1 MPYNSIQKFTE
12 INQFHHAAQGGL
24 HSKNDDV
31 HVFRFSDISKN
42 VVTEMPL
49 FRTTFYQ
56 IGLMRQANFKMSVY
70 ENAYNLE
77 NLCALVFFKPGQL
90 IRFTSDPNWDG
101 YVIHF
106 KTTFLSIPNDNSEAL
121 KRFTILDP
129 SRESFLIIQESDF
142 NELAEIYEK
151 MIYEYEKPLLSAIS
165 IIELYLQILF
175 HKVND
180 IFERENQLNE
190 SFSTRKEQISFE
202 FKKLVNEKLRETK
215 TINDFADMLFITPKY
230 LIEALKE
237 TIGASPK
244 EYVDNRIIAETKT
257 MLRYTNLSIYDIALA
272 YKFRDQSHF
281 SNFFRQQTSM
291 TPLEY
296 RKAYA

>member
-1 MPYNSIQKFTE
+1 MPFKSIHKFTE

-24 HSKNDDV
+24 HSKSEAV
-31 HVFRFSDISKN
+31 HVFRFSDISKG
-42 VVTEMPL
+42 VVNEMPL

-70 ENAYNLE
+70 EQEYNLK
-77 NLCALVFFKPGQL
+77 NLYALVFFKPGQL
-90 IRFTSDPNWDG
+90 IRFDSDPNWDG

-106 KTTFLSIPNDNSEAL
+106 KTAFLSIPGDDSEAL
-121 KRFTILDP
+121 KRFSILDP
-129 SRESFLIIQESDF
+129 SRESFLIIEESDF
-142 NELAEIYEK
+142 EELSEVYEK
-151 MIYEYEKPLLSAIS
+151 MLYEYEKPLLKGLS

-180 IFERENQLNE
+180 IFERDNQPKE
-190 SFSTRKEQISFE
+190 TFSTRKEQISFQ
-202 FKKLVNEKLRETK
+202 FKKLVSEKLRETK
-215 TINDFADMLFITPKY
+215 TINDFADMLFVTPKY
-230 LIEALKE
+230 LIEALKD

-244 EYVDNRIIAETKT
+244 EYLDDRIIAETKT
-257 MLRYTNLSIYDIALA
+257 MLRYTNHSIHDIAKA
-272 YKFRDQSHF
+272 YQFKDQAHF

-291 TPLEY
+291 TPLAY

>member
-1 MPYNSIQKFTE
+1 MPFKSIHKFTE

-24 HSKNDDV
+24 HSKSDDV
-31 HVFRFSDISKN
+31 HVFRFSDICMG

-70 ENAYNLE
+70 ENEYTLE
-77 NLCALVFFKPGQL
+77 NLFALVFFKPGQL
-90 IRFTSDPNWDG
+90 IRFASDPNWDG

-106 KTTFLSIPNDNSEAL
+106 KTAFISIPNDNLEAL
-121 KRFTILDP
+121 KRFSILDP

-142 NELAEIYEK
+142 KELAEVYEK
-151 MIYEYEKPLLSAIS
+151 MLYEYEKPLLSNLS

-180 IFERENQLNE
+180 IFERDNLPKET
-190 SFSTRKEQISFE
+190 FSTRKEQISFH
-202 FKKLVNEKLRETK
+202 FKKLVSEKLRETK
-215 TINDFADMLFITPKY
+215 TINDFADMLFVTPKY

-257 MLRYTNLSIYDIALA
+257 LLRYTNQSIYDIAMA
-272 YKFRDQSHF
+272 YQFRDQAHF

-296 RKAYA
+296 RKALA